1 LDSDKIITYP
11 EFDILHKHL
20 ERETYEKDK
29 VKILFF
35 DQADML
41 LSDGSS
47 IYLGFEQNL
56 FILKF

>member
-1 LDSDKIITYP
+1 LDSDRIITFP

-20 ERETYEKDK
+20 ENETYNKDK

-41 LSDGSS
+41 LYDGSS
-47 IYLGFEQNL
+47 ICS
-56 FILKF
+56 